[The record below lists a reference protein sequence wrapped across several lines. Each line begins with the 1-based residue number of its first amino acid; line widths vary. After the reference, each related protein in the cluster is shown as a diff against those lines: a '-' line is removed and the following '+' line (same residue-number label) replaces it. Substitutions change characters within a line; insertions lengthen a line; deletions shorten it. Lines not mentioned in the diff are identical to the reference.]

1 MTASSKI
8 KSCPKPVPFKIYVD
22 FKCNSKSI
30 KSNERFYSKKCQS
43 VNLAKRLYT
52 NNQQKCID
60 CLKPRS
66 NKNERECKK
75 CGFDYFYVPNY

>member
-1 MTASSKI
+1 MAALKKV
-8 KSCPKPVPFKIYVD
+8 KSCTKLVVNFESNLESV
-22 FKCNSKSI
+22 
-30 KSNERFYSKKCQS
+30 KSNRRFYLKKYQS
-43 VNLAKRLYT
+43 DNHT

-75 CGFDYFYVPNY
+75 CGCDYFYVPNY

>member
-22 FKCNSKSI
+22 FESNFESV
-30 KSNERFYSKKCQS
+30 KSNERFYFKKYQS
-43 VNLAKRLYT
+43 DNVAKKLHR

-60 CLKPRS
+60 CLKSRS
-66 NKNERECKK
+66 NKNEHECKK
-75 CGFDYFYVPNY
+75 CGCDYFYVPNY

>member
-1 MTASSKI
+1 MVALKKV
-8 KSCPKPVPFKIYVD
+8 KSCPKPVVD
-22 FKCNSKSI
+22 FESNLESV
-30 KSNERFYSKKCQS
+30 KSNKKFYLNKYQS
-43 VNLAKRLYT
+43 DNHT

-75 CGFDYFYVPNY
+75 CGCSYFYVPSY